1 MNVSDLISANGEKV
15 SEMLTTTSISSDST
29 CVFYNLYSEPSEIT
43 GFGRLTPKNREVGNI
58 DERFISMAEA
68 SSKEIGEQI
77 DKGDAVRKKTLSI
90 ENYTRQRKSESCQ
103 NNSINEDNSIDV
115 NEVENTE
122 LSEQIRKELSDISAR
137 LSSLS
142 SNPAVPIW
150 YQSDDNNV
158 SHEIGFQ
165 QSTPLSDR
173 TIAPQDSFSEVISN
187 KQQNLFVYNKT
198 DLTSDTSNHL
208 KYSISRLFNDD
219 QFKVNYR
226 HKTLNKENLDSL
238 RKLKRYP
245 TAGKNSIANKKYT
258 KTIFPNKSWIKVPQ
272 NLLISAAQGL
282 QELFHD
288 SSDDESLD
296 DHSLLKFDIQNST
309 QNLSDSSSSTE
320 SSKHTYTM
328 ESPSEYLDRKFD
340 LEQMEGSYHSAISNN
355 SVSNSGSRIH
365 ETADYSTSNGTFTRP
380 RLPHSVVPNA
390 DLYLK
395 TNSNNCGSTK
405 EKNSSHHP
413 LKMNDLLSLEELDDY
428 LFDTQKLVTQL
439 EQKMANDK
447 SEKAIS
453 QKQLTVKQN
462 EMICS
467 AEDYEVAKALS
478 NADQLLGST
487 VNKRLSAILQ
497 RRQDR
502 QKAYTS
508 GLEQAKKMLNGF
520 NGIPEE
526 KINRSRRTAQS
537 VVASRPQSQQPTSRC
552 TKNSHVPPCDQP
564 SVPLRNASE
573 TRRNHFKL
581 SHNSSNFPIT
591 VEKSAKSFFSQ
602 KTVNID
608 RYGISHNHSS
618 ISSTPES
625 SRHLGV
631 DAIKTSKMLA
641 ALNWQRRK
649 SYDPKQF
656 LNKSSG
662 NSTARSQ
669 SRPPRDDDIMSIS
682 TDSNPKSCI
691 TSHSVHPK
699 HKLTVTTRRTAPVDT
714 ADCIAAMEIVKQIKL
729 NNTSKGVAD
738 YCNRKTDH
746 CVNDSNRKRLTGQHN
761 PEFGEIESKLITSG
775 GKSNTSESRSK
786 TKQISKNNSVF
797 DGSKHS
803 IRHQNSNENKTA
815 NKQFQSVVTA
825 RLPTHQ
831 QRPNGHTTV
840 RIPSQS
846 CTREWNYVDQSN
858 SPKVISTESTDKNK
872 TANQN
877 EVNYPDIA
885 VESVKFKI
893 EKLTNFIVRLRK
905 RIERDYAEHGTCSPG
920 DDVFGDE
927 AVGAVVAG
935 RPTGMHPVVA
945 TCLQNLRILE
955 VNAQEIFS
963 LLYPNEVDFWE
974 PARVCLLEGKDD
986 DKLFNDARSQITEHL
1001 SSSIEASGKPIEN
1014 TGTVQCK
1021 ISSPL
1026 DCLSDKPEITKEL
1039 DTLGDADLI

>member
-1 MNVSDLISANGEKV
+1 MNVNDLISANGEKV
-15 SEMLTTTSISSDST
+15 FKMLTTASISSDSN
-29 CVFYNLYSEPSEIT
+29 CVFHSLYSEPSEIT
-43 GFGRLTPKNREVGNI
+43 VFEGLTAKIREVGNSDGRSI
-58 DERFISMAEA
+58 SPDEAA
-68 SSKEIGEQI
+68 PKEIRGQM
-77 DKGDAVRKKTLSI
+77 DKEDAVRKKTLSI
-90 ENYTRQRKSESCQ
+90 ENYARQRKSESCQ

-115 NEVENTE
+115 NQEENIE

-142 SNPAVPIW
+142 VNPSVPIW

-165 QSTPLSDR
+165 QNTALSDR

-187 KQQNLFVYNKT
+187 KQQNLFAYNKT
-198 DLTSDTSNHL
+198 DLTSDTSHQL
-208 KYSISRLFNDD
+208 KYSINRLSNDD

-226 HKTLNKENLDSL
+226 HKTLNRDNLDSL

-272 NLLISAAQGL
+272 NLLISAAEGL
-282 QELFHD
+282 QELFRD

-296 DHSLLKFDIQNST
+296 DYSLLKFDIQNST
-309 QNLSDSSSSTE
+309 QNLSDSSSSTG

-328 ESPSEYLDRKFD
+328 ESPSEYLNRKLD

-355 SVSNSGSRIH
+355 SASNSGSRIH
-365 ETADYSTSNGTFTRP
+365 ETTDYSTSNGTFTRP

-390 DLYLK
+390 DFYLK
-395 TNSNNCGSTK
+395 INNNSCDSTK
-405 EKNSSHHP
+405 EKKSSHHP

-447 SEKAIS
+447 SEKAIF
-453 QKQLTVKQN
+453 QKQWTVKQN

-508 GLEQAKKMLNGF
+508 GVEQAKKMLNGF

-526 KINRSRRTAQS
+526 KSNRSRRTAQS
-537 VVASRPQSQQPTSRC
+537 VVATRPQSQQPTSRC
-552 TKNSHVPPCDQP
+552 TKNSHAPPCDQP
-564 SVPLRNASE
+564 SIPLRNASE
-573 TRRNHFKL
+573 TRRNHSKL
-581 SHNSSNFPIT
+581 SHNSSNFPIS
-591 VEKSAKSFFSQ
+591 VEKSTKSFFSQ
-602 KTVNID
+602 KTVSID

-714 ADCIAAMEIVKQIKL
+714 ADCIAAMEIVKQINL
-729 NNTSKGVAD
+729 NNTSKGVD

-761 PEFGEIESKLITSG
+761 QEFGELESKMITSG
-775 GKSNTSESRSK
+775 GKSNTFESRSK
-786 TKQISKNNSVF
+786 TKQTSKNNSVF

-815 NKQFQSVVTA
+815 NKQFPSAVTT

-831 QRPNGHTTV
+831 QRPNGHTAV
-840 RIPSQS
+840 RIASQS

-858 SPKVISTESTDKNK
+858 SPKVISIESTDKNK
-872 TANQN
+872 TPNQN

-986 DKLFNDARSQITEHL
+986 DKFFNDARSQITEHL
-1001 SSSIEASGKPIEN
+1001 SSSIETSGKPIEN
-1014 TGTVQCK
+1014 TGTVQGK

-1026 DCLSDKPEITKEL
+1026 DCLSDKLEITKEL

>member
-1 MNVSDLISANGEKV
+1 M
-15 SEMLTTTSISSDST
+15 
-29 CVFYNLYSEPSEIT
+29 
-43 GFGRLTPKNREVGNI
+43 
-58 DERFISMAEA
+58 
-68 SSKEIGEQI
+68 

-90 ENYTRQRKSESCQ
+90 EVNARQRKSESCQ

-115 NEVENTE
+115 NQVENIE
-122 LSEQIRKELSDISAR
+122 VSEQIRKGLSDISAR
-137 LSSLS
+137 LSTLS
-142 SNPAVPIW
+142 VNPSVPIW

-158 SHEIGFQ
+158 SNEIEFQ
-165 QSTPLSDR
+165 QRTALSDR
-173 TIAPQDSFSEVISN
+173 TIAPQDSFTEVISN
-187 KQQNLFVYNKT
+187 KQQKLFVYNKT
-198 DLTSDTSNHL
+198 DSTSDISNHL
-208 KYSISRLFNDD
+208 KYSVSRLFEKD

-226 HKTLNKENLDSL
+226 HKTLNRANLDSL
-238 RKLKRYP
+238 RKLKHYP
-245 TAGKNSIANKKYT
+245 AAGKNSIVNKKYS
-258 KTIFPNKSWIKVPQ
+258 KTIFPNKSWTKVPQ
-272 NLLISAAQGL
+272 NLLISAAEGL

-296 DHSLLKFDIQNST
+296 DHSLLNFDIQNST
-309 QNLSDSSSSTE
+309 QNLSGSSSSTE
-320 SSKHTYTM
+320 SSRHTYIM
-328 ESPSEYLDRKFD
+328 ESPSEYLDRKLG
-340 LEQMEGSYHSAISNN
+340 LEQIEGSYHSAISNN
-355 SVSNSGSRIH
+355 SASNSGSRIH
-365 ETADYSTSNGTFTRP
+365 DTTDYSTSNGTFTRP
-380 RLPHSVVPNA
+380 RLPHSVVPNS

-395 TNSNNCGSTK
+395 TNSNNCGSIK
-405 EKNSSHHP
+405 EKKSSHHP

-439 EQKMANDK
+439 EQKMTNDK

-453 QKQLTVKQN
+453 QKQWTVKQN
-462 EMICS
+462 EMMCS
-467 AEDYEVAKALS
+467 AEDYEVAKALN

-508 GLEQAKKMLNGF
+508 GVEQAKRMLNGF

-526 KINRSRRTAQS
+526 KSNRSRRTAHS
-537 VVASRPQSQQPTSRC
+537 VVATRPQSQQPTSRC
-552 TKNSHVPPCDQP
+552 TKNSHAPPCEQP
-564 SVPLRNASE
+564 SIPSRNASE
-573 TRRNHFKL
+573 TRRNHSKL
-581 SHNSSNFPIT
+581 SHNSSNFPNS
-591 VEKSAKSFFSQ
+591 VEKSTKSFFSQ

-625 SRHLGV
+625 SKHLGV

-669 SRPPRDDDIMSIS
+669 SRPPKDDDIMSIS

-714 ADCIAAMEIVKQIKL
+714 ADCIAAMEIVKQIKI
-729 NNTSKGVAD
+729 NSTSKGVVD
-738 YCNRKTDH
+738 CCNGKTDH
-746 CVNDSNRKRLTGQHN
+746 CVNDSNRQRLTNQHN
-761 PEFGEIESKLITSG
+761 QEFCETESKLISSG
-775 GKSNTSESRSK
+775 RKSNTFESRSK
-786 TKQISKNNSVF
+786 TKQTSKNSSVF

-803 IRHQNSNENKTA
+803 SRHQNSNENKTA
-815 NKQFQSVVTA
+815 NKQFPSVVTA

-831 QRPNGHTTV
+831 QKLNGHTTV
-840 RIPSQS
+840 RIASQS
-846 CTREWNYVDQSN
+846 CTRERNHVGQSN
-858 SPKVISTESTDKNK
+858 SPKLISIESTDKNK
-872 TANQN
+872 TPDQN

-893 EKLTNFIVRLRK
+893 EKLTNLIVRLRK

-920 DDVFGDE
+920 DDVFGEE
-927 AVGAVVAG
+927 AIGAVVAG

-974 PARVCLLEGKDD
+974 PARVCLLEGKDNE
-986 DKLFNDARSQITEHL
+986 KLFNDARSQITEHL
-1001 SSSIEASGKPIEN
+1001 SSSIETSGKSIEN
-1014 TGTVQCK
+1014 TGIVQGK
-1021 ISSPL
+1021 ISSQL
-1026 DCLSDKPEITKEL
+1026 DCLSDKHEITKEL